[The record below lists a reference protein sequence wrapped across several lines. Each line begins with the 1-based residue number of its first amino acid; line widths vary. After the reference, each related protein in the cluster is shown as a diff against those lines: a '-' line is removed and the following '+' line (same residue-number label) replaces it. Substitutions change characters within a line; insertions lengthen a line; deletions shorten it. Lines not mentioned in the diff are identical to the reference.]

1 MTHDPLC
8 EASSGNP
15 YAVLAN
21 QISTDL
27 VGWCSTCALIAKVRA
42 DERSRIADAVFDN
55 MASHPYE
62 YPSDYAEADR
72 KWIKA
77 GCPTDAIDA
86 LRGES

>member
-8 EASSGNP
+8 PNRKVMADFPSEIECGSC
-15 YAVLAN
+15 
-21 QISTDL
+21 TF
-27 VGWCSTCALIAKVRA
+27 IAKVRD

-55 MASHPYE
+55 MVSHPYE
-62 YPSDYAEADR
+62 YPSDYAQADR

-86 LRGES
+86 LRGEA